1 MLNYI
6 FWTGIWGQTSWKNF
20 NHKTLPSKHSSWW
33 RRVEDVLKTSWRCL
47 QWTFFCFPRRPA
59 DTSWRHLED
68 VLKTSWRHL
77 VKKFWKRPGD
87 VLKTSLEGVP
97 QTHLEDVLKT
107 SWKMKNCYTEEVF
120 KTSWK
125 TRNVCWF
132 HDYFFVQKL
141 CLIATVLYINRII

>member
-59 DTSWRHLED
+59 NTSWRHLED
-68 VLKTSWRHL
+68 VLKTSWRRL

-97 QTHLEDVLKT
+97 ETHLEDVLEDEKLLHWRSLQDVFQHKKCLLV
-107 SWKMKNCYTEEVF
+107 SWLFLCSKIVF
-120 KTSWK
+120 DCNS
-125 TRNVCWF
+125 F
-132 HDYFFVQKL
+132 IYQ
-141 CLIATVLYINRII
+141 